1 MRKLLLAAA
10 AVMSVVWLALVAI
23 HMPAPQTD
31 VFGRPI
37 SSDEPLSGYGVYA
50 SSAVQRR

>member
-10 AVMSVVWLALVAI
+10 AMMSVVWLALVAI
-23 HMPAPQTD
+23 HMPVSQTD

-37 SSDEPLSGYGVYA
+37 SSDEPLSGYGVYVN
-50 SSAVQRR
+50 SAVQRR

>member
-10 AVMSVVWLALVAI
+10 AMMSVVWLALVAI

-31 VFGRPI
+31 VFGRQIP
-37 SSDEPLSGYGVYA
+37 SDEPLSGYGVYA
-50 SSAVQRR
+50 SSAAPRR